1 MPTIIIEGP
10 ALSIGRKRRLAAEIT
25 RVVSQAY
32 DWPAE
37 NLILIMHENRDEC
50 VARGG
55 VLLKDRKSA
64 KLG

>member
-10 ALSIGRKRRLAAEIT
+10 PLALARKRKLAAALA
-25 RVVSQAY
+25 RLVGQAY

-37 NLILIMHENRDEC
+37 NLILIIHENPDKN

-55 VLLKDRKSA
+55 ILLSDRKKRWA
-64 KLG
+64 K